1 MSINKQGSDISR
13 EWFTLEKW
21 LHFFRVFFSNKATK
35 VLDAYNKFKLL
46 DLELLKQEWIKWI
59 ILDIDEC
66 VAPHHWNILPENYD
80 KILELLN
87 AWFKIVIFSNMKKS
101 SRYEELER
109 LWIEIITSK
118 FAKPDR
124 RWFDE
129 CVEKLWLNNNEV
141 VMIWDNYLTDWWSI
155 NAWISFIK
163 IKPINTNDSKKS
175 FSRQWQL
182 LFRQV
187 VDKVAEIIHWN
198 LKYK

>member
-1 MSINKQGSDISR
+1 MSINKQDSDISR

-35 VLDAYNKFKLL
+35 VLDAYNNFQNLNI
-46 DLELLKQEWIKWI
+46 ELLKQKWIKWI

-101 SRYEELER
+101 SRYEELEK
-109 LWIEIITSK
+109 LWIQVITSK
-118 FAKPDR
+118 YAKPDK
-124 RWFDE
+124 RWFNE

-163 IKPINTNDSKKS
+163 IKPIDTKDSKKS
-175 FSRQWQL
+175 LSRKWQL
-182 LFRQV
+182 LFRQI